1 MKVAYINSIT
11 YKVLKRANASR
22 GNVILRADV
31 ADIANPRQ
39 ISRAFNQLVNKGYLV
54 KLGYGV
60 YAKLVRSELAKGA
73 SYLKGG
79 FLPVMREA
87 LTKLDV
93 KWELSQ
99 EEQAYQAGQS
109 TQVPVN
115 PTTKLKSRFRRQL
128 SYKNMEL
135 KVG

>member
-1 MKVAYINSIT
+1 MKVAYNNSIT
-11 YKVLKRANASR
+11 FRVLQRIEASP
-22 GNVILRADV
+22 GNVVLRADI
-31 ADIANPRQ
+31 ADLASQRQ
-39 ISRAFNQLVNKGYLV
+39 ISRAFNQLVKQGRLV

-60 YAKLVRSELAKGA
+60 YAKLARSKLVDA

-79 FLPVMREA
+79 FIPVAREA
-87 LTKLDV
+87 LDKLNV
-93 KWELSQ
+93 KWEPSP

-115 PTTKLKSRFRRQL
+115 PATKLKSRFRRRL
-128 SYKNMEL
+128 RYRNMEL